1 MLRREKL
8 RMCGKSEVA
17 GVRLGQKMKQKAEIR
32 IGMAASSL
40 LDAGHSLGPQLSV
53 QRVLRIWP

>member
-1 MLRREKL
+1 MLRREKF

-17 GVRLGQKMKQKAEIR
+17 GVRLGQKLKQKAEIR
-32 IGMAASSL
+32 MAASSL

-53 QRVLRIWP
+53 QRVLRKWP